1 MMGGFDGRGLVVDE
15 RVRLGAKQ
23 VDCLVS
29 GRVFVWGLKLYMA
42 LYNEMLINSLMDLLM
57 GGQIRMA
64 DSIDGWP
71 LVVVV

>member
-29 GRVFVWGLKLYMA
+29 GRVFVGGLKLYMP

-64 DSIDGWP
+64 DSIDGCP